1 MSLILR
7 LQLKTKSKTMAIA
20 RHYVAGQRHYR
31 KVIMDHIKIHQQQN
45 DVNEKMYNYISSI
58 RKSLMETDRVV
69 ERHRKG
75 MIFMLII
82 QAVFLLI
89 LMYEVTK

>member
-1 MSLILR
+1 
-7 LQLKTKSKTMAIA
+7 LKTKNKTMAIA

-45 DVNEKMYNYISSI
+45 DVNEKMYNYITSI

>member
-1 MSLILR
+1 
-7 LQLKTKSKTMAIA
+7 LKTKNKTMAIA

-69 ERHRKG
+69 EKHRKG